1 MIWLITNE
9 EIAIASRFIYLPMVR
24 IVLEGD
30 MKRIKMPGLKFSEPY
45 LVLVERAL
53 TKVGMD
59 IGALKVEMGKRGIK
73 VVDMGKVDQ
82 MCHYVVY
89 SRGYER
95 EIHLFPHL
103 MKNNVQKY
111 VMTYV
116 NK

>member
-1 MIWLITNE
+1 
-9 EIAIASRFIYLPMVR
+9 
-24 IVLEGD
+24 
-30 MKRIKMPGLKFSEPY
+30 MKRIKNAGLKFSEPY
-45 LVLVERAL
+45 LVLVERVL

-59 IGALKVEMGKRGIK
+59 IRALKVEMGKKGIK
-73 VVDMGKVDQ
+73 VVNRGKVDQ

-103 MKNNVQKY
+103 IKNNVQKY
-111 VMTYV
+111 IMTYM